1 MARVPVK
8 GFSGLVRDTESN
20 AIINVNEQEIELAR
34 ERKRINKM
42 KREKER
48 SLEQK
53 VETLEND
60 ISQIKR
66 MLEILINNNV

>member
-1 MARVPVK
+1 MSYVPVK

-42 KREKER
+42 KREKEK

-66 MLEILINNNV
+66 MLEIMINNNV